1 MFFQIALTVIG
12 AFLSVILTKFLI
24 QNGRAIEK
32 GFRKMDERTKE
43 IAEGITKATKEIAEG
58 ITKATKEIAALIV
71 QEGKGIK
78 ELIKEK

>member
-1 MFFQIALTVIG
+1 MFFQIVLTTIG
-12 AFLSVILTKFLI
+12 AFLSVVLTKFLI
-24 QNGRAIEK
+24 QNGRAIERGFAK
-32 GFRKMDERTKE
+32 MEEGFRKMDER
-43 IAEGITKATKEIAEG
+43 TKEIAEG

>member
-1 MFFQIALTVIG
+1 MFFQIVLTIIG
-12 AFLSVILTKFLI
+12 AFLSVVLTKFLI

-32 GFRKMDERTKE
+32 GFGKMDER
-43 IAEGITKATKEIAEG
+43 
-58 ITKATKEIAALIV
+58 TKEIAALIV